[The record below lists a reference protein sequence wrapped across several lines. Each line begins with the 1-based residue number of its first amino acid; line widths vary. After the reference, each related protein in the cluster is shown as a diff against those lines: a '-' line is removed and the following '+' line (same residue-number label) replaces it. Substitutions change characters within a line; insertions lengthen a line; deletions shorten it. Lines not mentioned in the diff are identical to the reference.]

1 MHNSHLEDRFGRRIE
16 YLRLSVTDR
25 CDLRCS
31 YCMPRGFRNFEVPE
45 HWLNFDEIVRL
56 VQAFAS
62 LGLKKIRLTGGEPLV
77 RKDLSKLAKRIG
89 AISGIEDLS
98 LSTNATQLGKYVD
111 DLKQAGVQ
119 RLNISLDT
127 LDQREYEH
135 ITGRDVLHNVL
146 DGIEMAKSLGFGPI
160 KINMVVMAGI
170 NDHQVDPILVY
181 CIEHGLTL
189 RLIETMPMGG
199 PGLEARYLSLQ
210 PIKRHIQDKFDLVDC
225 VMTGGGP
232 ARYLASRDGKFKVGF
247 ITPISQH
254 FCATCNRVRLAVDGT
269 LYLCLGQDDR
279 YEFREL
285 LRSGI
290 SDSGLREAI
299 SIAISHKPERHH
311 FKDSPSKIVRLMS
324 MTGG

>member
-45 HWLNFDEIVRL
+45 HWLNFDEIARL

-98 LSTNATQLGKYVD
+98 LSTNATQLGKYAD

-170 NDHQVDPILVY
+170 NDHQVDPILIY

-199 PGLEARYLSLQ
+199 HDRRWSCTLSCQ
-210 PIKRHIQDKFDLVDC
+210 
-225 VMTGGGP
+225 
-232 ARYLASRDGKFKVGF
+232 SRW
-247 ITPISQH
+247 
-254 FCATCNRVRLAVDGT
+254 
-269 LYLCLGQDDR
+269 
-279 YEFREL
+279 
-285 LRSGI
+285 
-290 SDSGLREAI
+290 
-299 SIAISHKPERHH
+299 
-311 FKDSPSKIVRLMS
+311 KI
-324 MTGG
+324 

>member
-1 MHNSHLEDRFGRRIE
+1 MKKALTDTFGRQIE

-25 CDLRCS
+25 CDLRCN
-31 YCMPRGFRNFEVPE
+31 YCMPMGFRDFRVPE
-45 HWLNFDEIVRL
+45 NWLNDSEIVRM

-77 RKDLSKLAKRIG
+77 RKNLSKLASKIS
-89 AISGIEDLS
+89 AITGIEDLS
-98 LSTNATQLGKYVD
+98 LSTNATQLGKYAE
-111 DLKQAGVQ
+111 DLNQAGVQ

-127 LDQREYEH
+127 LDRHDYEH

-146 DGIEMAKSLGFGPI
+146 DGIEMAKHLGFEPI

-170 NDHQVDPILVY
+170 NDHQIYPMLSY
-181 CIEHGLTL
+181 CIEHDFTL
-189 RLIETMPMGG
+189 RLIEIMPMGSSG
-199 PGLEARYLSLQ
+199 QKARYLNLQ
-210 PIKRHIQDKFDLVDC
+210 PIKRDIQDKFDLVDSI
-225 VMTGGGP
+225 MTGGGP

-254 FCATCNRVRLAVDGT
+254 FCASCNRVRLGVDGT

-285 LRSGI
+285 LRSDI
-290 SDSGLREAI
+290 SDSDLREAI
-299 SIAISHKPERHH
+299 SIAISRKPERHE
-311 FKDSPSKIVRLMS
+311 FKDSPTKIVRLMS

>member
-1 MHNSHLEDRFGRRIE
+1 MKKALTDSFGREIE

-25 CDLRCS
+25 CDLRCN
-31 YCMPRGFRNFEVPE
+31 YCIPKGFRDFEVPE
-45 HWLNFDEIVRL
+45 HWLDFNEIVRL

-77 RKDLSKLAKRIG
+77 RKNLSKLAGRIS

-98 LSTNATQLGKYVD
+98 LSTNGTQLGKYVY
-111 DLKQAGVQ
+111 DLNQAGVQ

-127 LDQREYEH
+127 LDRQDYEY
-135 ITGRDVLHNVL
+135 ITGLDVLYKVL
-146 DGIEMAKSLGFGPI
+146 DGIEMAKNLGFKPI

-170 NDHQVDPILVY
+170 NDHQIDPMLSY
-181 CIEHGLTL
+181 CIERDFTL
-189 RLIETMPMGG
+189 RLIETMPMGCSG
-199 PGLEARYLSLQ
+199 QNARYLNLQ
-210 PIKRHIQDKFDLVDC
+210 PIRRRLKDKFDLVDS

-232 ARYLASRDGKFKVGF
+232 ARYLASRDGKIRVGF

-290 SDSGLREAI
+290 SDSDLREAI
-299 SIAISHKPERHH
+299 SIAISRKPERHE
-311 FKDSPSKIVRLMS
+311 FKDSPTKIVRLMS

>member
-1 MHNSHLEDRFGRRIE
+1 MKKVLTDTFGRQIE

-25 CDLRCS
+25 CDLRCN
-31 YCMPRGFRNFEVPE
+31 YCMPKGFRDFDVPD
-45 HWLNFDEIVRL
+45 HWLNDDEIVRL

-77 RKDLSKLAKRIG
+77 RKNLSNLAGMIS
-89 AISGIEDLS
+89 AINGIEDLS
-98 LSTNATQLGKYVD
+98 LSTNGTQLGKYVD
-111 DLKQAGVQ
+111 DLHRAGVQ

-127 LDQREYEH
+127 LDRQDYEY
-135 ITGRDVLHNVL
+135 ITGRDVLHKVL
-146 DGIEMAKSLGFGPI
+146 DGIELAGRLGFAPI

-170 NDHQVDPILVY
+170 NDHQIDPMLSY
-181 CIEHGLTL
+181 CIEHNFTL
-189 RLIETMPMGG
+189 RLIEIMPMGSSG
-199 PGLEARYLSLQ
+199 QEARYLNLQ
-210 PIKRHIQDKFDLVDC
+210 PIRRRLQYKFDLVDSI
-225 VMTGGGP
+225 MTGGGP

-254 FCATCNRVRLAVDGT
+254 FCATCNRIRLAVDGT
-269 LYLCLGQDDR
+269 LYLCLGQDDH

-290 SDSGLREAI
+290 SDSDLREAMTT
-299 SIAISHKPERHH
+299 AISRKPERHE
-311 FKDSPSKIVRLMS
+311 FKDSPAKIVRLMS

>member
-1 MHNSHLEDRFGRRIE
+1 MTEALTDTFGRKIE

-25 CDLRCS
+25 CDLRCN
-31 YCMPRGFRNFEVPE
+31 YCMPKRFRGFELPDQ
-45 HWLNFDEIVRL
+45 WLNDNEIVRL
-56 VQAFAS
+56 VQAFAT

-77 RKDLSKLAKRIG
+77 RKNLTVLAKRIS
-89 AISGIEDLS
+89 AINGIEDLS
-98 LSTNATQLGKYVD
+98 LSTNGTQLGKYAH
-111 DLKQAGVQ
+111 DLREAGIH

-127 LDQREYEH
+127 LNRQDYES
-135 ITGRDVLHNVL
+135 ITGRDLLHEVL
-146 DGIEMAKSLGFGPI
+146 DGIEMAKDLGFDPI

-170 NDHQVDPILVY
+170 NDHQVDPVLSY
-181 CIEHGLTL
+181 CIEHNFTL
-189 RLIETMPMGG
+189 RLIETMPMGCSG
-199 PGLEARYLSLQ
+199 QEARYLNLQ
-210 PIKRHIQDKFDLVDC
+210 PVRCRLRDEYDLVDS

-247 ITPISQH
+247 ITPISRH

-285 LRSGI
+285 LRSGAKD
-290 SDSGLREAI
+290 SDLREAI
-299 SIAISHKPERHH
+299 TIAISRKPERHE
-311 FKDSPSKIVRLMS
+311 FNDSPTKIVRLMS